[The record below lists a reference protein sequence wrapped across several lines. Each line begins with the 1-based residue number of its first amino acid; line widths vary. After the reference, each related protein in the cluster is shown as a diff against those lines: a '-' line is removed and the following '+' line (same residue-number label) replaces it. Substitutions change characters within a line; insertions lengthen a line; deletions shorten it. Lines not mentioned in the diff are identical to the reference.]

1 MKKTLITILVFIL
14 LFILI
19 AGGLG
24 VYFLVRYYRNQ
35 SGKPGGNST
44 YHTQTG
50 PATFAKFKSD
60 TEFKNYFS
68 QSQELNSSSYYSFGS
83 SRNMLSAE
91 MMPTAS
97 KIMEGDALPSTYS
110 ASSDSVAPDRYSS
123 TNVQVAN
130 IDEPDIIKTNG
141 QEIFFSPS
149 SYYYDVPIF
158 REEVIS
164 NEVAYPGYQTPSTRV
179 INALPADKI
188 SELSKI
194 DTNGDLLL
202 IGDTLIIFNYNTKI
216 IAYNIKDPVNPTKS
230 WEYELQDNSTIYQS
244 RSYNDELYV
253 IASTNIYS
261 APTCPMP
268 LLSGSDLDFKISCED
283 IYHPGEI
290 VSSDAVYTI
299 MKFAPKDGKILNNT
313 SFIGSSGQ
321 SIVYMSPNN
330 LYITYQKNPDPTNLF
345 FDFLSHDE
353 SLFSQDVY
361 NKVKKIKDYELSNNA
376 KLVELNSIVSN
387 YILTLS
393 DDEKTKLENDLEN
406 QVKQYLEA
414 NKRSLTTT
422 QINKINLADFK
433 VDSIGEVPGELLNQ
447 FSMDEYQDHLRIATT
462 IGRNFWSFPFSSS
475 DLESVNDVYILDKN
489 LKVTGDI
496 KDLGVGE
503 RIYSVRFLSN
513 QGYVVTFKET
523 DPFYV
528 LDLSNPSNPQKTGEL
543 KIPGYSSYL
552 HPISDKLMLGIGKE
566 DSNVKVSLFDIS
578 DPKNPTEIDKYN
590 LKEYWSDI
598 LNNYHAFLLDDK
610 HQIFFLPGSNN
621 GYVFS
626 YKNNKLVLSKAVS
639 DISARRAIYI
649 NDNLYIIGDN
659 KIKVFDEK
667 SWEEL
672 SKLDIK

>member
-1 MKKTLITILVFIL
+1 MKKTLITILVFVL

-19 AGGLG
+19 AGSLG
-24 VYFLVRYYRNQ
+24 AFFLVRYYQNM
-35 SGKPGGNST
+35 SGKTGGEST
-44 YHTQTG
+44 YQTQTG

-91 MMPTAS
+91 MMPTSS
-97 KIMEGDALPSTYS
+97 KMMEGDALPSPIR

-130 IDEPDIIKTNG
+130 IDEPDIVKTNG

-158 REEVIS
+158 REEAIS
-164 NEVAYPGYQTPSTRV
+164 SDMAYPGYQAPSTRV

-216 IAYNIKDPVNPTKS
+216 IAYDIKDPVNPTKS

-244 RSYNDELYV
+244 RSYNDELYI

-261 APTCPMP
+261 TPVCPMP
-268 LLSGSDLDFKISCED
+268 LLSGSDLDFKISCEE

-299 MKFAPKDGKILNNT
+299 MKFAPKDGKLMNNT
-313 SFIGSSGQ
+313 SFVGSSGQ
-321 SIVYMSPNN
+321 SIVYMSPDN
-330 LYITYQKNPDPTNLF
+330 LYITYQKSPDPTNLF
-345 FDFLSHDE
+345 FDFLSQDE

-361 NKVKKIKDYELSNNA
+361 SKVKKIKDYELSNNA

-387 YILTLS
+387 YILTLTE
-393 DDEKTKLENDLEN
+393 DEKTKLENDLEN

-433 VDSIGEVPGELLNQ
+433 VDSIGEVPGVLLNQ
-447 FSMDEYQDHLRIATT
+447 FSLDEYQDHLRVATT

-475 DLESVNDVYILDKN
+475 NLESVNDVYVLDNN
-489 LKVTGDI
+489 LKTTGSI

-552 HPISDKLMLGIGKE
+552 HPISDKLILGIGKE

-578 DPKNPTEIDKYN
+578 DPRNPTEIDKYN

-598 LNNYHAFLLDDK
+598 LNNYHAFMLDDK
-610 HQIFFLPGSNN
+610 HQLFFLPGSNS
-621 GYVFS
+621 GYIFS
-626 YKNNKLVLSKAVS
+626 YKNNKLVLSKAIS

-649 NDNLYIIGDN
+649 NDNLYIIGDD
-659 KIKVFDEK
+659 KIKVYDEN

-672 SKLDIK
+672 GKLDIK